1 MATATKKKT
10 VAKKTTKRVTK
21 KETKKVIVFNKYSI
35 WFQTGSLL
43 LVIAA
48 LTLNIC
54 ECIDMSI
61 MLDLFGLSVIFLA
74 FSLFPKKGSL

>member
-1 MATATKKKT
+1 MATTKKKT
-10 VAKKTTKRVTK
+10 VAKKTTKKVTRKATK
-21 KETKKVIVFNKYSI
+21 KPITFNKYSI

-48 LTLNIC
+48 LALNIC
-54 ECIDMSI
+54 NCIDMNI

-74 FSLFPKKGSL
+74 FSLFPKKGTL